1 MLTASQLQRRIPY
14 LDILRV
20 IACLLVILIHTP
32 IRQYDIYYNTPSIA
46 GAVYTVLVAVNCN
59 LFFMITGALLLPVTM
74 PAKRFVKRRFKVVLF
89 PLLVWTAVYLLE
101 HAFLLHNFTPRLLTS
116 ILFHPVEGLLWYVY
130 VLLVIYVTLPLVS
143 KCIEAI
149 GKRGVEVV
157 LVLWVL
163 SSFIPYQHGIFIE
176 ASQYSHNMFGA
187 FANYYGYVLLGYYLH
202 NYGLPRFSRGNVAI
216 WALLLAFGIVV
227 MPAFEFLVQGHF
239 DISWQQHIDTITS
252 DISVNNIAM
261 ATLIFVAVR
270 HFSPERYDRQ
280 RHSASA
286 AWWPLLSVCTF
297 GIYLSQMLVLRQVVW
312 PMTESWLGTA
322 PVVVDCLVSGVL
334 AFVVCLVLVL
344 LLRML
349 PFRRYIIGKS

>member
-1 MLTASQLQRRIPY
+1 MGKDKLQRRIPY

-32 IRQYDIYYNTPSIA
+32 IRQYTTYYNTPSVA

-74 PAKRFVKRRFKVVLF
+74 PGKRFIRRRLRVVLL

-143 KCIEAI
+143 KCIDAI
-149 GKRGVEVV
+149 GKRGVELV

-163 SSFIPYQHGIFIE
+163 SSFIPYQHGLFME

-202 NYGLPRFSRGNVAI
+202 HYGLPVFTREHGWK
-216 WALLLAFGIVV
+216 WALLLLFGIVV
-227 MPAFEFLVQGHF
+227 MPLFEFLVQGHF
-239 DISWQQHIDTITS
+239 GITWQEHIDTITN
-252 DISVNNIAM
+252 DISINNIAM
-261 ATLIFVAVR
+261 ATLLFVLVQRFA
-270 HFSPERYDRQ
+270 PERYDRKQ
-280 RHSASA
+280 HSSA
-286 AWWPLLSVCTF
+286 ALWWPALSVCTF
-297 GIYLSQMLVLRQVVW
+297 GIYLSQMIVMRQVVW
-312 PMTESWLGTA
+312 PLTESWLGNTHW
-322 PVVVDCLVSGVL
+322 VIDCLVSGVL
-334 AFVVCLVLVL
+334 TFAVCFVLVV
-344 LLRML
+344 LLRSL
-349 PFRRYIIGKS
+349 PFRRYIVSK